1 MRGIFYITEA
11 SESAAL
17 TVPRSAVIGDSG
29 RKFVFVEKCPEDK
42 IYEKRLVI
50 AGRMDDQNIEV
61 LHGINAGETVA
72 TSGVY
77 QLQFMP
83 PADLDSHG
91 HYHRDSDLELSKEK
105 AETESPE
112 AAPQSDSHINTE
124 SSEKSPKVK
133 NADDS
138 PKKAGLNGNAW
149 EKLKISGY
157 FNYLPYAILAASILL
172 NVVFA
177 AAYARNNK
185 KD

>member
-1 MRGIFYITEA
+1 M
-11 SESAAL
+11 
-17 TVPRSAVIGDSG
+17 
-29 RKFVFVEKCPEDK
+29 
-42 IYEKRLVI
+42 
-50 AGRMDDQNIEV
+50 

-157 FNYLPYAILAASILL
+157 FN
-172 NVVFA
+172 VVFA